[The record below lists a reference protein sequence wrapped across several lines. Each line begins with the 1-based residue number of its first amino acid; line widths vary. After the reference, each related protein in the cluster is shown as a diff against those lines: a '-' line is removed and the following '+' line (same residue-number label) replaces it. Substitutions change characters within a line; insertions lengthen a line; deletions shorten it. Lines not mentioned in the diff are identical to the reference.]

1 MGKQNLYSS
10 LPVYDATYQLLLE
23 VYKIQ
28 PVLSRDVRY
37 TIGQGLTKLLMNILV
52 TIYEANIAREKH
64 PLLMRGRK
72 LSVEVKVTL
81 RILCDLKQISEKQYV
96 RLIDMAESV
105 SKQLTSWDNSLGK
118 SQQSNVDASQK
129 EERAVD

>member
-1 MGKQNLYSS
+1 MSKQNLYSK

-23 VYKIQ
+23 VHKIQ

-37 TIGQGLTKLLMNILV
+37 TIGQGLTKLLMNIIV

-64 PLLMRGRK
+64 SLLMRGRK

-81 RILCDLKQISEKQYV
+81 RILSDLRQISEKQYV
-96 RLIDMAESV
+96 RLIDLAESV
-105 SKQLTSWDNSLGK
+105 SKQLTSWDNSLRNAQETKVG
-118 SQQSNVDASQK
+118 
-129 EERAVD
+129 

>member
-1 MGKQNLYSS
+1 MSKQNLYSK

-23 VYKIQ
+23 VHKIQ

-37 TIGQGLTKLLMNILV
+37 TIGQGLSKLLMNIIV

-64 PLLMRGRK
+64 QLLMRGRK

-81 RILCDLKQISEKQYV
+81 RILCDLRQISEKQYV
-96 RLIDMAESV
+96 RLIDLAESV
-105 SKQLTSWDNSLGK
+105 SKQLTSWDNSLRNAQETKVG
-118 SQQSNVDASQK
+118 
-129 EERAVD
+129 

>member
-1 MGKQNLYSS
+1 MAKQNLYTS

-23 VYKIQ
+23 VHKIQ

-52 TIYEANIAREKH
+52 TIYEANISRDKH

-118 SQQSNVDASQK
+118 SQQSK
-129 EERAVD
+129 IE